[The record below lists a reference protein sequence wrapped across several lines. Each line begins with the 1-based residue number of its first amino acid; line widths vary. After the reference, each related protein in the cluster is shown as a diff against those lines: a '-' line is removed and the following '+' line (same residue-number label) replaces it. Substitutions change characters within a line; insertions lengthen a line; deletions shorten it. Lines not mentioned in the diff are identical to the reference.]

1 MCGICSCRLAKSENY
16 MTLLFVSGR
25 VVRLKGDKGGRVV
38 RWQDGKG
45 GSVIRWKGGKV
56 KGE

>member
-1 MCGICSCRLAKSENY
+1 MKSENY

-38 RWQDGKG
+38 RCQDGKG